1 MQILT
6 CLGDVTFQNVY
17 KPIDTLPV
25 IAGLAPINYTILFSH
40 IPKAVACLYL
50 SNYAN
55 GFLGA
60 SNFVIGMT
68 PISCSG
74 LNCTSAFLPGGLL
87 LARRTAETLNGTL
100 LNLNASLLNTGQA
113 ILINNAPG
121 YQLEFFPVDD
131 GFSFNAE
138 TDCGTYGQSRGDGLH
153 VCFGSNNSTLVV
165 GKPIGFQSADFTGW
179 SVCPSN
185 LYNAGRCFNDMDWT
199 LTLQQ
204 TTSMLLYK
212 RYATV
217 AYDSRNLS
225 ILSVESVST
234 PEPAPIDAD
243 AVREIATVVF
253 MPGPNAT
260 SDDTE
265 MVNSLLFGM
274 GFALRLYEDNFPND
288 QLLPL
293 VLLQG
298 FISVPFQFSTTAWQ
312 WVNATQGSN
321 ESTLY
326 ALPAD
331 LETTATIS
339 DVTYRAIAS
348 KWTIYVFITLT
359 GLLLI
364 WCNSIFLWI
373 LRQKTAIP
381 NSSSFVEVDIGS
393 KSAYPSEVIGLP
405 EDGTSP
411 QVGYQDWAQMLR
423 TAGLGNSESR
433 AIIHMVKD
441 RKIRVVALKGDAES
455 NFLVLVAAK
464 EGEDFEE
471 LPMLDRTARYV

>member
-1 MQILT
+1 M
-6 CLGDVTFQNVY
+6 
-17 KPIDTLPV
+17 PV
-25 IAGLAPINYTILFSH
+25 IAGLAPINYTILFSD

-60 SNFVIGMT
+60 SNFVIGMS
-68 PISCSG
+68 PVSCSG
-74 LNCTSAFLPGGLL
+74 LNCTSVFLPGGLL
-87 LARRTAETLNGTL
+87 LARRTDKTLNGTL

-121 YQLEFFPVDD
+121 YQMEFFPIDD
-131 GFSFNAE
+131 DFSFNAA
-138 TDCGTYGQSRGDGLH
+138 TDCATYGQSRGDGLH

-165 GKPIGFQSADFTGW
+165 GKLITFQSADLTGW

-185 LYNAGRCFNDMDWT
+185 LYNFGRCFDDTDWT
-199 LTLQQ
+199 LALQQ

-234 PEPAPIDAD
+234 PELARIDAD
-243 AVREIATVVF
+243 AVREVATAVF

-265 MVNSLLFGM
+265 MVNSLLFGI
-274 GFALRLYEDNFPND
+274 GFALRLYND
-288 QLLPL
+288 EFSSDSLLPL
-293 VLLQG
+293 DLLQG

-312 WVNATQGSN
+312 WVNATQASN

-348 KWTIYVFITLT
+348 KWTICGFIILT

-393 KSAYPSEVIGLP
+393 KSAYPSEVTGLR
-405 EDGTSP
+405 EDGKLP
-411 QVGYQDWAQMLR
+411 QVDYQDWSKMLR

-433 AIIHMVKD
+433 AITQMVKD
-441 RKIRVVALKGDAES
+441 RKIRVVALKGEAES
-455 NFLVLVAAK
+455 NFLVLVAAN
-464 EGEDFEE
+464 EGEDFGE
-471 LPMLDRTARYV
+471 LPMLDRTTRYV